1 MGVSKTSPVRLGV
14 FLTAALTPM
23 DVFTQRFEALFPHAG
38 ALGSA
43 VCFIPLPF
51 VLVYLCVNVGP
62 RGLLPTALP
71 APFST
76 TPSPALSVYLC
87 VNVGPQGLLV
97 FRLPAPFIPHSASL
111 GPAMATRV
119 LSAPAAI
126 SAPPTSLDECLFFY
140 LLSVRLPC
148 RLIFCQF
155 WLCEE
160 AQCVYL

>member
-1 MGVSKTSPVRLGV
+1 MGLSNNLSCEAGSPPAAAATPTGV
-14 FLTAALTPM
+14 FN
-23 DVFTQRFEALFPHAG
+23 QRFEALFF
-38 ALGSA
+38 ALEPWVTWSA
-43 VCFIPLPF
+43 SLPVCPCP
-51 VLVYLCVNVGP
+51 
-62 RGLLPTALP
+62 
-71 APFST
+71 
-76 TPSPALSVYLC
+76 VYLC